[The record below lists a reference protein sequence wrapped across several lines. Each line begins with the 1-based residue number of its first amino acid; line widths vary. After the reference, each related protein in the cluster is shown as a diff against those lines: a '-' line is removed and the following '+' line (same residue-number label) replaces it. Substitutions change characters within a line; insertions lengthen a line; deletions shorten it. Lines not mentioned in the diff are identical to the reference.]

1 LNQVALWL
9 FYQKWYIAIMA
20 FKTFPEIKPGIIQ
33 RLLPFADKQGA
44 AKKLEDFLAG
54 FPHDLQGLDTYR
66 AAQVVRPFRV
76 RWRNHGKAL
85 ATPLLLKYLRFLWH
99 LEPIPQ
105 DWPKQVDRL
114 VVFLGLDPQHAQQ
127 LISQEAQGKYQ
138 SVVEAYLT
146 DNQLSEEERQ
156 SLDRLLPQLPIE
168 PDTAKDIMS
177 KAAETRIEQRL
188 QELTQ
193 DERLS
198 PQEIQELKNL
208 AAHFGVELPEE
219 RLESKE
225 LLRFQF
231 YWYLESGPLT
241 GLELGI
247 NLRKGEEAYL
257 SLPVDW
263 YEYRSRT
270 RRINY
275 GGPTARIRI
284 ARGIYWS
291 AGSLGVERVSEDYL
305 KLIDSGLLYITNKRL
320 LFMGQK
326 GNKQLPYYRILT
338 YEPFSNGLS
347 LQKDSGPT
355 PFLEMESQVDF
366 ATILLDRMLF
376 GAGNADN

>member
-1 LNQVALWL
+1 
-9 FYQKWYIAIMA
+9 MA
-20 FKTFPEIKPGIIQ
+20 FKFFPEIKPGILQ
-33 RLLPFADKQGA
+33 RLFPIADKQGA

-54 FPHDLQGLDTYR
+54 FPNDLEGLDKYR
-66 AAQVVRPFRV
+66 AAEVVRPFRV
-76 RWRNHGKAL
+76 IWRKHGKAM
-85 ATPLLLKYLRFLWH
+85 AGPLLSKYLRFVWG
-99 LEPIPQ
+99 LEPLPE
-105 DWPKQVDRL
+105 DWPKQADRL
-114 VVFLGLDPQHAQQ
+114 VVFLGMDTQQ
-127 LISQEAQGKYQ
+127 AKLLISKEAQGKYQ
-138 SVVEAYLT
+138 KVLEEYLS
-146 DNQLSEEERQ
+146 DNHLSKEEK
-156 SLDRLLPQLPIE
+156 LNLNRLLPELRIE
-168 PDTAKDIMS
+168 PEIAKDMLS
-177 KAAETRIEQRL
+177 KAAETRLEQRL

-193 DERLS
+193 NERLG
-198 PQEIQELKNL
+198 PQEIQELKDL

-231 YWYLESGPLT
+231 YWYLESGPLK
-241 GLELGI
+241 GLDVGI

-257 SLPVDW
+257 SLPVAW

-305 KLIDSGLLYITNKRL
+305 KLMDTGLLYITNKRL

-326 GNKQLPYYRILT
+326 GNKQLPYYRILS
-338 YEPFSNGLS
+338 YEPFSNGLT

-355 PFLEMESQVDF
+355 PFLEIESQVDF

-376 GAGNADN
+376 GAGDDNN